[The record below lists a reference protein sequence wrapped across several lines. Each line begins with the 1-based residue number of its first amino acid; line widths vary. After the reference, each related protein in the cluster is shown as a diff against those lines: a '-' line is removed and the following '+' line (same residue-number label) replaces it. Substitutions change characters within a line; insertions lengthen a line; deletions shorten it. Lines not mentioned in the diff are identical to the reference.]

1 MRPRAVL
8 GDVLQDAII
17 LCLPDHAPAPDY
29 LKDEVKVC
37 LKELDD
43 AEAVEFREAWLF
55 LYPDLEGLAPAMGG
69 QACCMAKLMMYRWI
83 WTMWW

>member
-1 MRPRAVL
+1 MWGFVRPRAVL

-55 LYPDLEGLAPAMGG
+55 LYPDLEGSAPAMGG
-69 QACCMAKLMMYRWI
+69 AGML
-83 WTMWW
+83 